1 MSISR
6 RRLITAGGATMAM
19 AAVLAACVGGDSDD
33 VADPGPP
40 KPTRRDVMLLRTA
53 SSIELVGLV
62 AYDIALDSGLI
73 ETPAVAD
80 LVRLVRAHH
89 TQHAQL
95 FAGATR
101 DLGGAAFREPN
112 PAVLEQFKSSINGLA
127 DEASILTLGRNFET
141 IAAQTYQAFVNE
153 FRDASLGIATVSIG
167 GAEAR
172 HAAAMVA
179 LLGGEAAVPNAFQTT
194 ERAVEPGTGL

>member
-1 MSISR
+1 MSITR
-6 RRLITAGGATMAM
+6 RRLLTASGATMAM

-33 VADPGPP
+33 EADPAPP
-40 KPTRRDVMLLRTA
+40 KRPRGDVTLLRTV
-53 SSIELVGLV
+53 SSIEHVGLV

-80 LVRLVRAHH
+80 LVRLARAHH
-89 TQHAQL
+89 KQHAVL
-95 FAGATR
+95 FAGATQ
-101 DLGGAAFREPN
+101 DLGGAPFREPN
-112 PAVLEQFKSSINGLA
+112 PAVLEQFKSSINALA
-127 DEASILTLGRNFET
+127 DETSILTLGRNFEI

-153 FRDASLGIATVSIG
+153 FRDASLGIATLSIG

-179 LLGGEAAVPNAFQTT
+179 LLGEVAVPNAFQTT

>member
-6 RRLITAGGATMAM
+6 RRLITASGATMAM
-19 AAVLAACVGGDSDD
+19 AAVLAACVGGESEKD
-33 VADPGPP
+33 AEPGPP
-40 KPTRRDVMLLRTA
+40 TRTRGDVTLLRTA

-80 LVRLVRAHH
+80 LVRLARAHH
-89 TQHAQL
+89 EQHAAL

-101 DLGGAAFREPN
+101 ELGGAAFREPN

-153 FRDASLGIATVSIG
+153 FREASLGIATASIG

-179 LLGGEAAVPNAFQTT
+179 LLGEAAVPAAFQTT